1 MNTPSIYLLFLFSIT
16 LHNIEEAL
24 WIPRWSRYTEKFG
37 KQVSG
42 DEFHFA
48 VLVITILA
56 YLATGL
62 FIFFSENLIL
72 KYFFFGFVGAMMFNI
87 IFPHLILTIILKK
100 YSPGLITGILLIMPF
115 NSLII
120 ISSLNNSIINL
131 GEVIIS
137 TIVVGILLLILIP
150 ILEKIG
156 GKLIDYE

>member
-1 MNTPSIYLLFLFSIT
+1 MNTPSIYLLFIFSIT

-62 FIFFSENLIL
+62 FIFFPQNLIL
-72 KYFFFGFVGAMMFNI
+72 KYFFFGFMGAMIFNVV
-87 IFPHLILTIILKK
+87 FPHLILTIILKK
-100 YSPGLITGILLIMPF
+100 YSPGLITGVLLIMPF

-131 GEVIIS
+131 NEVIIS
-137 TIVVGILLLILIP
+137 TIAVGTLLLILIP

-156 GKLIDYE
+156 GKLIDYK

>member
-1 MNTPSIYLLFLFSIT
+1 M
-16 LHNIEEAL
+16 
-24 WIPRWSRYTEKFG
+24 PRWSRYIQKFG

-62 FIFFSENLIL
+62 FIFFPENLIL
-72 KYFFFGFVGAMMFNI
+72 KYFFFGFMGAMMFNI

-100 YSPGLITGILLIMPF
+100 YSPGLITGVLLIMPF

-131 GEVIIS
+131 SEVVIS
-137 TIVVGILLLILIP
+137 TIVVGIFLLILIP

-156 GKLIDYE
+156 GKLIDYK

>member
-24 WIPRWSRYTEKFG
+24 WIPRWSRYAQKFS

-62 FIFFSENLIL
+62 FIFFPENLIL
-72 KYFFFGFVGAMMFNI
+72 KYFFFGFMGAMMFNI

-100 YSPGLITGILLIMPF
+100 YSPGLITGVLLIMPF

-120 ISSLNNSIINL
+120 VSSLNNSIINL
-131 GEVIIS
+131 SEVIVS
-137 TIVVGILLLILIP
+137 TIVVGIFLLILIP

-156 GKLIDYE
+156 GKLIDYK

>member
-1 MNTPSIYLLFLFSIT
+1 MNTPSIYLLFLFTIT

-24 WIPRWSRYTEKFG
+24 WMPRWSRYIQKFG

-62 FIFFSENLIL
+62 FIFFPENLIL
-72 KYFFFGFVGAMMFNI
+72 KYFFFGFMGAMMFNI

-100 YSPGLITGILLIMPF
+100 YSPGLITGVLLIMPF

-131 GEVIIS
+131 SEVVIS
-137 TIVVGILLLILIP
+137 TIVVGIFLLILIP

-156 GKLIDYE
+156 GKLIDYK

>member
-1 MNTPSIYLLFLFSIT
+1 MNTPSIYLLFLFAIT

-72 KYFFFGFVGAMMFNI
+72 KYFFFGFMGAMMFNI

-100 YSPGLITGILLIMPF
+100 YSPGLITGVLLIMPF

-131 GEVIIS
+131 NEVIIS
-137 TIVVGILLLILIP
+137 TIVVGIFLLILIP

-156 GKLIDYE
+156 GKLIDYK

>member
-1 MNTPSIYLLFLFSIT
+1 MNTPSIYLLFLFTIT

-37 KQVSG
+37 KQVSS
-42 DEFHFA
+42 DKFHFA

-62 FIFFSENLIL
+62 FIFFPQNLIL
-72 KYFFFGFVGAMMFNI
+72 KYFFFGFMGAMIFNV

-100 YSPGLITGILLIMPF
+100 YSPGLITGVLLIMPF

-131 GEVIIS
+131 SEVIIS
-137 TIVVGILLLILIP
+137 TIVVGIFLLILIP

-156 GKLIDYE
+156 GKLIDYK

>member
-1 MNTPSIYLLFLFSIT
+1 MNTSSIYLLFLFSIT

-24 WIPRWSRYTEKFG
+24 WIPRWSRYTQKFG

-62 FIFFSENLIL
+62 FIFFPKNLIL
-72 KYFFFGFVGAMMFNI
+72 KYFFFGFIGAMIFNV

-100 YSPGLITGILLIMPF
+100 YSPGLITGVLLIMPF

-120 ISSLNNSIINL
+120 VSSLNNSIINL
-131 GEVIIS
+131 NEIIIS

-156 GKLIDYE
+156 GNLIDYK

>member
-62 FIFFSENLIL
+62 FIFFPQNLIL
-72 KYFFFGFVGAMMFNI
+72 KYFFFGFMGAMIFNV

-100 YSPGLITGILLIMPF
+100 YSPGLITGVLLIMPF

-120 ISSLNNSIINL
+120 VSSLNNSIINL
-131 GEVIIS
+131 NEVIIS

-150 ILEKIG
+150 TLEKIG
-156 GKLIDYE
+156 GKLIDYK

>member
-48 VLVITILA
+48 VLVITILS

-62 FIFFSENLIL
+62 FIFFPENLIL
-72 KYFFFGFVGAMMFNI
+72 KYFFFGFMGAMMFNI

-100 YSPGLITGILLIMPF
+100 YSPGLITGIFLIMPF

-131 GEVIIS
+131 SEVIIS
-137 TIVVGILLLILIP
+137 TIVVGIFLLILIP

-156 GKLIDYE
+156 GKLIDYK

>member
-24 WIPRWSRYTEKFG
+24 WIPRWSRYTQKFG

-62 FIFFSENLIL
+62 FIFFPQNLIL
-72 KYFFFGFVGAMMFNI
+72 KYFFFGFMGAMIFNVV
-87 IFPHLILTIILKK
+87 FPHLILTIILKK
-100 YSPGLITGILLIMPF
+100 YSPGLITGVLLIMPF

-120 ISSLNNSIINL
+120 VSSLNNSIINL
-131 GEVIIS
+131 SEVVIS

-156 GKLIDYE
+156 GKLIDYK